1 MTLLRDSPDDLFALC
16 GAAADSLGIP
26 QPAFVEKDFW
36 VIELLRSVVRPLDLE
51 PVNNI
56 PCSAT
61 VRFKGGT
68 PTGLRDL
75 GLCGWCVGLRQCP
88 RVGWSR
94 LWSLLFEEHVHAVR

>member
-1 MTLLRDSPDDLFALC
+1 MTLLRDSPDDLLALC

-26 QPAFVEKDFW
+26 EPAFVEKDFW
-36 VIELLRSVVRPLDLE
+36 VVELLRSVVRPLDLE

-68 PTGLRDL
+68 SLSKAFGLIKRFSEDVDILVECEGLRGRGQREPGSVAYL
-75 GLCGWCVGLRQCP
+75 
-88 RVGWSR
+88 
-94 LWSLLFEEHVHAVR
+94 